1 MPTTEE
7 RLAALEKQM
16 AAWMAQQPTNY
27 YTHQYSG
34 EEIDESVGRALTGG
48 ALDTSVTNVSN
59 QLGTFTR
66 PNLLD
71 NWYFGNPVDQRK
83 GYIQIGGTM
92 MYKDPACTDQFGP
105 SAGTTPV
112 VVYATY
118 ARPIDHGVE
127 LALYIPLNNIVRGY
141 MGNGYTVDR
150 WWFDND
156 SNADTISLTNAG
168 IKFSAAAGA
177 TGIASVSQK
186 IPQEVL
192 TALAGK
198 TVTLSAYGKT
208 DATQQVL
215 FLVNGQV
222 VGASSSATTLTSSTY
237 TFPDSLTSVSVYIY
251 GRSTLGVGEGTVL
264 AAKLELGPTQ
274 TLAHQENGVWVLNE
288 VPKYSRELL
297 DCQTYFVKFGYAD
310 KYCILGS
317 GVARDDT
324 FVSITVPIPAELRT
338 YPVVILTG
346 VIVIRHS
353 DGVNQLCTTVA
364 WDANGVS
371 SILLKIKASG
381 LTPGDAY
388 EAFLAPGNY
397 LDVSC
402 DL

>member
-1 MPTTEE
+1 MPTIEE
-7 RLAALEKQM
+7 RLAALETKL
-16 AAWMAQQPTNY
+16 AALTDTTPTNY
-27 YTHQYSG
+27 YEHQYSG
-34 EEIDESVGRALTGG
+34 EEIDAAVGRALTGG

-83 GYIQIGGTM
+83 GHIQIGGTM
-92 MYKDPACTDQFGP
+92 MYKDAACTDQFGP

-141 MGNGYTVDR
+141 TGNGYTVDR
-150 WWFDND
+150 WMIGAGSSGTLSLAD
-156 SNADTISLTNAG
+156 SGLKLARTDGIMYLTHR
-168 IKFSAAAGA
+168 ILK
-177 TGIASVSQK
+177 TQ
-186 IPQEVL
+186 IPEGNVL
-192 TALAGK
+192 TY
-198 TVTLSAYGKT
+198 S
-208 DATQQVL
+208 VL
-215 FLVNGQV
+215 TTSGLFSTSFVVKNDTYHEQV
-222 VGASSSATTLTSSTY
+222 VGGGISLGWNYTPAEMVEFTLVNNTVNS
-237 TFPDSLTSVSVYIY
+237 DV
-251 GRSTLGVGEGTVL
+251 TVL

-274 TLAHQENGVWVLNE
+274 TLAHKEGERWVLNE
-288 VPKYSRELL
+288 IPKYSRELL
-297 DCQTYFVKFGYAD
+297 DCRTYFIKFGYAD

-346 VIVIRHS
+346 NIVIRHS
-353 DGVNQLCTTVA
+353 DRVAQFCTTVA

-388 EAFLAPGNY
+388 EAFLSPGNY